1 MRFRWRRHDHADPLV
16 CREFVELVSDYLE
29 GTLPPRQRARMDAH
43 LAECDGCSGYLE
55 DMRRL
60 VGSLHATPEPPPDGE
75 TRDAL
80 LRAFRDLRGER

>member
-1 MRFRWRRHDHADPLV
+1 MRLWRRRHARDPLV

-29 GTLPPRQRARMDAH
+29 GTLTEVERARMDAH

-60 VGSLHATPEPPPDGE
+60 IGSLHDTPEPSPDPE

-80 LRAFRDLRGER
+80 LRAFRDLRGPP